1 MDQLFANQE
10 FDILKN
16 ISLADYSYTRLG
28 GVVEYLAFP
37 KDRNQLI
44 ELIKSAKKSNLKI
57 TVLGKM
63 SNLIIK
69 DGGISGLVIILD
81 NFNQITRDKNSI
93 IAQSGATIIDV
104 TNSALENDLT
114 GIEWAAGIPGS
125 VGGAIFMNAGAY
137 GGDIQQ
143 VVTKVS
149 VLDLDSLEF
158 LELNHQQL
166 QFGYRQSII
175 QKKNY
180 LIIDATFSLQAG
192 QHLNIQELMDDY
204 NYRRIDKQPL
214 EYPSNGSV
222 FKRPEGYYA
231 GKLIMDAGLQGTK
244 SGDAMISLKHANFM
258 VNLGQ
263 ATASDYLKLIKTVQE
278 TIYEK
283 NGVKIET
290 EVELLGDD

>member
-16 ISLADYSYTRLG
+16 ISLADYSYTCLG

-69 DGGISGLVIILD
+69 DDGISGLVIILD

>member
-1 MDQLFANQE
+1 MDQLISNQE
-10 FDILKN
+10 FDILRN
-16 ISLADYSYTRLG
+16 VSIADYSYTHLG
-28 GVVEYLAFP
+28 GIVEYLAFP

-44 ELIKSAKKSNLKI
+44 EIIEIAKKSNLKI
-57 TVLGKM
+57 TILGKM

-69 DGGISGLVIILD
+69 DSGISGLVIILD
-81 NFNQITRDKNSI
+81 NFKQIIRDENSI

-104 TNSALENDLT
+104 TNLALDNNLT

-137 GGDIQQ
+137 GGDIKQ
-143 VVTKVS
+143 VVTKAT
-149 VLDLDSLEF
+149 VLDLDSLDF

-166 QFGYRQSII
+166 QFGYRESIV
-175 QKKNY
+175 QHKNY
-180 LIIDATFSLQAG
+180 LIIDATFNLQED
-192 QHLNIQELMDDY
+192 QHFKIQELMDDY

-244 SGDAMISLKHANFM
+244 SGDAMISLKHANFI

-263 ATASDYLKLIKTVQE
+263 ATAADYLDLIALVQA
-278 TIYEK
+278 TIYKK
-283 NGVKIET
+283 NGIQIET